1 MRSAMA
7 STMARTAS
15 TCGSIISCTAMK
27 CGPVTFQWM
36 CLSVS
41 ARSLSAF
48 RRCWRIAAI
57 VRPSSTLS
65 DGTVY
70 FGSSVRR
77 TISLLLAVLGARR
90 RRLAPTL
97 PQPQGSRNRRWDG
110 CGRPRPSPSGRAGS
124 RLPGVGRGVVPP
136 PAEHRLPQPPGRRPG
151 EVADVEQHLG
161 LDPDRAAGVDGLQ
174 PLRERRRRPLE
185 RAQGRGQVPGQ
196 PTRQAAAGAAQEA
209 QAAGRVR
216 GAEQHRPHPAAPG
229 RLGAPAADQ
238 RRAGGVVHRLE
249 PVAGPPAGLV
259 GRRGALRHHALQAL
273 HVEHEVAHGDPVGEG
288 GGARGVPDVHP
299 LRQGRER
306 RHPVPHRD
314 HLAVEHGARRQVRQ
328 PRELGVRRRGVPAVA
343 AEHPEAV
350 SRGVGEDADT
360 VPLHLEPPARTCGQ
374 AARDGDRGGEHG
386 LHGSILPTGRGV
398 VAGECSAPGRV
409 VTMRAIW
416 KGAVAFGLV
425 NVPLHQVHKKDGG
438 RIRYRKVCSI
448 EDEPVEYSEIAKGY
462 ETDDGQLVVLTDED
476 LDRLPLATERE
487 IEVIEFVPADQV
499 DPILLAKTYYL
510 EPDRTAAKP
519 YALLREA
526 LTSTDRMAVVK
537 VALRQRESM
546 AVLRVRD
553 DVICL
558 QTLLWPD
565 EVREADFPILDQDV
579 TVRPQELA
587 MASSL
592 VESLAG
598 DFDPS
603 GFEDRYRA
611 ALEQVIEAKVSSGRT
626 QAVPQAEEVGEGG
639 QPAGEVVDLLAALQR
654 SVEKARGGSASSGKD
669 ADAPA
674 ADDEKPAKKSTST
687 RSRATKA
694 DDEKPAE
701 DKAADE
707 KPARTR
713 RKRAS

>member
-1 MRSAMA
+1 
-7 STMARTAS
+7 
-15 TCGSIISCTAMK
+15 
-27 CGPVTFQWM
+27 V
-36 CLSVS
+36 
-41 ARSLSAF
+41 
-48 RRCWRIAAI
+48 
-57 VRPSSTLS
+57 
-65 DGTVY
+65 
-70 FGSSVRR
+70 
-77 TISLLLAVLGARR
+77 
-90 RRLAPTL
+90 
-97 PQPQGSRNRRWDG
+97 
-110 CGRPRPSPSGRAGS
+110 
-124 RLPGVGRGVVPP
+124 
-136 PAEHRLPQPPGRRPG
+136 
-151 EVADVEQHLG
+151 
-161 LDPDRAAGVDGLQ
+161 
-174 PLRERRRRPLE
+174 
-185 RAQGRGQVPGQ
+185 
-196 PTRQAAAGAAQEA
+196 
-209 QAAGRVR
+209 
-216 GAEQHRPHPAAPG
+216 
-229 RLGAPAADQ
+229 
-238 RRAGGVVHRLE
+238 
-249 PVAGPPAGLV
+249 
-259 GRRGALRHHALQAL
+259 
-273 HVEHEVAHGDPVGEG
+273 
-288 GGARGVPDVHP
+288 
-299 LRQGRER
+299 
-306 RHPVPHRD
+306 
-314 HLAVEHGARRQVRQ
+314 
-328 PRELGVRRRGVPAVA
+328 
-343 AEHPEAV
+343 
-350 SRGVGEDADT
+350 
-360 VPLHLEPPARTCGQ
+360 
-374 AARDGDRGGEHG
+374 
-386 LHGSILPTGRGV
+386 
-398 VAGECSAPGRV
+398 
-409 VTMRAIW
+409 RAIW

-425 NVPLHQVHKKDGG
+425 NVPVKLYAATGEHEVPLHQVHKKDGG

-476 LDRLPLATERE
+476 LEQLPLATERE
-487 IEVIEFVPADQV
+487 IEVIEFVPGDQV

-579 TVRPQELA
+579 TVKPQELA

-654 SVEKARGGSASSGKD
+654 SVEKARGGGSAASAGKD
-669 ADAPA
+669 PDDAPV
-674 ADDEKPAKKSTST
+674 DEKPATKAPARKSRSKAAGTDDDAEQKPARKPAST
-687 RSRATKA
+687 RSRAKKA
-694 DDEKPAE
+694 DDEKPAA

-707 KPARTR
+707 KPARTG